1 MAFIVKGNL
10 LGYLCDDCF
19 EAVSNVQ
26 IRIYSPE
33 SEQNLAAA
41 AVAAT
46 KNTFKALT
54 DKQVE
59 AKSNRLIAEGAT
71 DLAGNFEVTIGG
83 NYIGGAFDID
93 FYCGTVPRFPPKPK
107 LDFPPRQFHLT
118 TLFPQWKEVGGGLND
133 RAIAATDYV
142 FGWKYALPTK
152 FWCFIRGYYFDAWT
166 ICGHLTN
173 CQTKEPLVGVDVFAY
188 DADLLQD
195 DTLGSAKTDATGHFR
210 IDYTSTDF
218 RQNFFFQLN
227 LETDLDAPF
236 FSSGPDVYFKAFYN
250 GTPILEETA
259 ADRRKNVDYCLCVA
273 LCSTST
279 IIPEGGGNLRSAW
292 TSIGLAFNIPTG
304 SILNDFDTE
313 GYAGAPKYGFTST
326 IRLTG
331 QAPHKRANG
340 NHVEY
345 RFLVSHA
352 TTPNGGAAPALANFT
367 KTIGVTSGL
376 FQPCLVGK
384 LAQSV
389 FPFGTLNVV
398 AQQPDFDTDGWF
410 DVNKAIERT
419 LTNNGIALSD
429 LPNWDYID
437 EDTLMSLNTTVLT
450 TEPNVPNGAA
460 TAGNPVP
467 VGDRI
472 GIEKIAIRF
481 EVREVVNKAT
491 NNFVTLLGSGRTLNS
506 MVVNNNPTF
515 FKCVVDQLVTLG
527 DCSPLSGTIHTS
539 YTVHHPLLKDVS
551 IHVRSNSG
559 FIDKDLKDTPG
570 PNPPNPPIFMP
581 LVNNT
586 NSGKN
591 HDNNTLQINA
601 TPNDLIRCTYLL
613 TYSSTRR
620 LHTGDSADSGNP
632 QYIVF
637 FYE

>member
-1 MAFIVKGNL
+1 MAFIIKGNL

-19 EAVSNVQ
+19 EAVSEVQ

-33 SEQNLAAA
+33 SERDITAA

-46 KNTFKALT
+46 KDTFRSLT
-54 DKQVE
+54 KKQVE
-59 AKSNRLIAEGAT
+59 AKSNRLIAEGKT
-71 DLAGNFEVTIGG
+71 DQAGNFEIAIGG
-83 NYIGGAFDID
+83 NYTGGAFDID
-93 FYCGTVPRFPPKPK
+93 FYCGNVPRFPPKPK
-107 LDFPPRQFHLT
+107 LNLEPRQFHLT
-118 TLFPQWKEVGGGLND
+118 TVFPQWRQVGGTNE
-133 RAIAATDYV
+133 AVAAGAEDYI
-142 FGWKYALPTK
+142 FGWQYALSTK
-152 FWCFIRGYYFDAWT
+152 IWCFIRGYYFDAWT

-173 CQTKEPLVGVDVFAY
+173 CQTQQPLEGVEVFGY
-188 DADLLQD
+188 DADLIQD
-195 DTLGSAKTDATGHFR
+195 DTLGSAITDAAGHFR
-210 IDYTSTDF
+210 IDYTSSDF
-218 RQNFFFQLN
+218 RKNFLFQLN
-227 LETDLDAPF
+227 LETDIDAPF

-250 GTPILEETA
+250 GTPILEETSA
-259 ADRRKNVDYCLCVA
+259 NRRKNVGYCLCVR
-273 LCSTST
+273 LCSTKN
-279 IIPEGGGNLRSAW
+279 IVPEGGGNLRSAW

-313 GYAGAPKYGFTST
+313 GYAGAAKYGFTST

-340 NHVEY
+340 NRVEY
-345 RFLVSHA
+345 RFLVSHT

-367 KTIGVTSGL
+367 KIIGVTSGL
-376 FQPCLVGK
+376 FASSLVGK
-384 LAQSV
+384 LSQSI
-389 FPFGTLNVV
+389 FPFATLNVFS
-398 AQQPDFDTDGWF
+398 QQADFDTEGWF

-419 LTNNGIALSD
+419 LTDNSIPLSD

-437 EDTLMSLNTTVLT
+437 EDTLLSLNTAALT
-450 TEPNVPNGAA
+450 TAPDVPNGAA

-467 VGDRI
+467 VGNRI

-491 NNFVTLLGSGRTLNS
+491 NSFVTLLGSGQTLNS

-515 FKCVVDQLVTLG
+515 FKCVVDELVTLG
-527 DCSPLSGTIHTS
+527 DCSPLSGDIHTS

-559 FIDKDLKDTPG
+559 VINKYLSDGFITLS
-570 PNPPNPPIFMP
+570 
-581 LVNNT
+581 NNT
-586 NSGKN
+586 NSAVN
-591 HDNNTLQINA
+591 HRNTAALKINA

-620 LHTGDSADSGNP
+620 LHTGDGADSANP
-632 QYIVF
+632 QNIVF